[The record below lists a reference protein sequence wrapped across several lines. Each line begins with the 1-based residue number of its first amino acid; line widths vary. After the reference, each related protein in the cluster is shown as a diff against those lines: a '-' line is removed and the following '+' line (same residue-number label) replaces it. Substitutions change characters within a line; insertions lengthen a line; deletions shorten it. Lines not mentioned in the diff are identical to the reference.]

1 MGRPNTISTI
11 EAFEKECAIRFENID
26 KRFDSGSK
34 RFDKLEYLIYGQ
46 YGLIVTA
53 MIGLFID
60 KLFN

>member
-1 MGRPNTISTI
+1 MARPNTISTI
-11 EAFEKECAIRFENID
+11 EAFEKECGIRFENID

>member
-1 MGRPNTISTI
+1 MTPLS
-11 EAFEKECAIRFENID
+11 AHEKECAIRFENID